1 MLIKKANTHTRSLSI
16 HKSTDTHC
24 HTYTLHYLHIRPHPS
39 LPFECMNYICPLSLT
54 EDKLCFR
61 AVFPP
66 PVLMECQSVHL
77 MLDQYSY
84 SPLPPLPNN
93 SDLCPYKDICYVV
106 SDSHFCVISAIKQTV
121 IRTVTEKWKMT
132 QCPHLRHTASF
143 GNICLSNLWLLIH
156 SLSICSYSPQY
167 LEMHLLP
174 HVTMAFERGHQMYLD
189 EFVLMRSRKG

>member
-1 MLIKKANTHTRSLSI
+1 
-16 HKSTDTHC
+16 
-24 HTYTLHYLHIRPHPS
+24 
-39 LPFECMNYICPLSLT
+39 
-54 EDKLCFR
+54 
-61 AVFPP
+61 
-66 PVLMECQSVHL
+66 MECQSLHL

-106 SDSHFCVISAIKQTV
+106 SDSHLLCYFSDQTNS
-121 IRTVTEKWKMT
+121 IMNCYGEMKMT

-143 GNICLSNLWLLIH
+143 GRICLSNLWLLIH